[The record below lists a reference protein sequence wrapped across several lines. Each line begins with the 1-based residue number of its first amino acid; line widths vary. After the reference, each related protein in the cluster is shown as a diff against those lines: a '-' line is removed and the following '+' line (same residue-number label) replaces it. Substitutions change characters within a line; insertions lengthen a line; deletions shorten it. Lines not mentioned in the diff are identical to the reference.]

1 MIRAITLTDQI
12 AAERGNLKKLTRRF
26 TQDQEESSDLVQET
40 MLKALLYKDSFRED
54 TNLKAW
60 LFTIMR
66 NTFINSYRKNKRI
79 KSFCDNSKELYFL
92 NVADKHTFSSPESG
106 YEYADIWKNVD
117 ELRPELL
124 VPFKLHTSGY
134 KYHEIADHLKIPIG
148 TVKNRIFQAR
158 KEIQG
163 KLAGYNFAGSI
174 SS

>member
-1 MIRAITLTDQI
+1 MIKTDLTDQI
-12 AAERGNLKKLTRRF
+12 AAERGNLEKLTRRF
-26 TQDQEESSDLVQET
+26 TLDHEESSDLVQET

-79 KSFCDNSKELYFL
+79 QSFCDNTKELYFL
-92 NVADKHTFSSPESG
+92 NVADNHTFSSPESG
-106 YEYADIWKNVD
+106 YEYGDLWKNVN
-117 ELRPELL
+117 ELREELL

-134 KYHEIADHLKIPIG
+134 KYQEIADHLRIPIG

-163 KLAGYNFAGSI
+163 KLTGYTI
-174 SS
+174 SRLAS